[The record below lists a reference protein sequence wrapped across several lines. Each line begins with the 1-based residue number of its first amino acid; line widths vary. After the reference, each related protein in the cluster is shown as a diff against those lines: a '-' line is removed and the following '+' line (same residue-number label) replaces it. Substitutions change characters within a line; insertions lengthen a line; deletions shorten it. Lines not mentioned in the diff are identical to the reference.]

1 MDGMTFNLHSYT
13 FISNYVV
20 SEEIKKNIVKIQ
32 GAGGITQNRRI
43 DLGYII
49 EEEYYRT
56 RCIEEDHASN

>member
-1 MDGMTFNLHSYT
+1 MGGMTFNLHSYT

-56 RCIEEDHASN
+56 RCIKEDHASN